1 MPTSSPTGRDDRGR
15 KQYLYHPDWR
25 AAADLA
31 KFERLGDVGRC
42 LGTLRKAVDHDLRAR
57 TEEWPTAAMVR
68 LIDLSLIR
76 PGSRRN
82 LAEHGSVGATTLGAE
97 HVSVD
102 GRRITLDFD
111 GKSAVEQHVE
121 IEDLLLARRLSS
133 LIDDER
139 LDGLFVDRD
148 DTPVDASTLNDYIA
162 RHTECDMTAKFLR
175 TWGAT
180 CAAAGFL
187 LGVTRL
193 NADDT
198 DDDGDA
204 RIRRA
209 VEYTADRLGN
219 TRGRLPCVVHRPDGP
234 RRIRVGRTRGTVAA
248 DRDERDGS
256 VGRSRP
262 FGASCNPAEH
272 SDVQRQPNRSIR
284 ALWPTLITERAA
296 RVGGQGRV
304 VIWPFVFDQSREMS
318 GVHSSPATVDQ
329 HPDSIDAPL
338 RVLLRRSAVGALVVL
353 MLMFVSGSWSI
364 CWSSTPRSVTPI

>member
-1 MPTSSPTGRDDRGR
+1 MAEGSEGDEAQLAAAAGLRYLGDHRPGIRRVRRGRGFSYHRGDGPALEGGARDRLEALVIPPAWTDVWIAPEANAHLLATGRDDRGR

-57 TEEWPTAAMVR
+57 TDEWPTAAMVR

-82 LAEHGSVGATTLGAE
+82 LAENGSVGASTLGAE
-97 HVSVD
+97 HLSIE

-133 LIDDER
+133 LVDNEH

-148 DTPVDASTLNDYIA
+148 DAPVDASMLNDYIA

-180 CAAAGFL
+180 SAAAGFL
-187 LGVTRL
+187 LGTTADPDV
-193 NADDT
+193 ADD
-198 DDDGDA
+198 DSAA
-204 RIRRA
+204 RVRRA
-209 VEYTADRLGN
+209 VDYTADRLGN
-219 TRGRLPCVVHRPDGP
+219 TPAVCRASYIAPTVIEAFESGALEETWRRSRRTQWLSRTEQTV
-234 RRIRVGRTRGTVAA
+234 RRIL
-248 DRDERDGS
+248 
-256 VGRSRP
+256 
-262 FGASCNPAEH
+262 
-272 SDVQRQPNRSIR
+272 QP
-284 ALWPTLITERAA
+284 
-296 RVGGQGRV
+296 
-304 VIWPFVFDQSREMS
+304 D
-318 GVHSSPATVDQ
+318 
-329 HPDSIDAPL
+329 
-338 RVLLRRSAVGALVVL
+338 
-353 MLMFVSGSWSI
+353 
-364 CWSSTPRSVTPI
+364 